1 MTQDIVTNC
10 LLCGEHGLHLI
21 GEGREQMH
29 QCLNCGYMSNEQLN
43 GKTDNAFFK
52 EMGETIKKWAK

>member
-29 QCLNCGYMSNEQLN
+29 QCLNENYNHVM
-43 GKTDNAFFK
+43 T
-52 EMGETIKKWAK
+52 KKMYIQMQIL